1 MKLSVS
7 IYLLFTNCVTLDET
21 AMPDD
26 KQPFPLTDAQIEE
39 LVERVT
45 EKVIQNVYT
54 GIGESVVKKFFWIVG
69 LGSVALV
76 TWLAGT
82 GKLQ

>member
-1 MKLSVS
+1 MRLSVS
-7 IYLLFTNCVTLDET
+7 IYLLFINSVTLDET
-21 AMPDD
+21 AMPHD

-45 EKVIQNVYT
+45 EKVIQNVYI

-69 LGSVALV
+69 LGSLAVL

>member
-1 MKLSVS
+1 MRLLVS
-7 IYLLFTNCVTLDET
+7 IYLHFINCATLDET
-21 AMPDD
+21 VMPDN

-45 EKVIQNVYT
+45 EKVIQNVYI
-54 GIGESVVKKFFWIVG
+54 GIGESVVKKFFWVVG

>member
-1 MKLSVS
+1 MKLLVC
-7 IYLLFTNCVTLDET
+7 IYLRFINSVTLNET
-21 AMPDD
+21 AMPDN
-26 KQPFPLTDAQIEE
+26 KQPLPLTDAQIEE

-69 LGSVALV
+69 LGSLAVV